1 MAADRLIYGQGAPQA
16 ATYARMA
23 VALANQ
29 GRFDEAVVAFRQAA
43 QADPGSAQIQYGLAN
58 CCAAAGEVDSA
69 ITAFRQTIALK
80 PDFADAHFRLGSLLS
95 ETGRIAEGF
104 AHYMQRAR
112 LRYGGGEPQPA
123 TAPEP
128 LHKTKH
134 DREQQDYL
142 ETRLGRR
149 APFHLEDGARIEG
162 PAVNPANASL
172 AVTQTW
178 RTHRPQFVVLDDFLM
193 PQALD
198 RLRLYCA
205 GSTVWRRIYDAGYIG
220 ATPEDGFACPLLA
233 QIAEEIR
240 SLFPEIVGPHPFR
253 YLGAFKYDS
262 TLSTGT
268 NLHAD
273 NSAVNFNLYIAP
285 DEANLDPESGGLDV
299 WDVQAPKGEEFR
311 IYNGNE
317 AKARQFLDDSKAQVT
332 AIPHKANRAI
342 LFKSDLFHKTADCK
356 FQEGYLNK
364 RINISMLFGYRGS
377 PTL

>member
-262 TLSTGT
+262 DLSTGT
-268 NLHAD
+268 NTHAD
-273 NSAVNFNLYIAP
+273 NSALNVNFYIAP
-285 DEANLDPESGGLDV
+285 DEANLDPAHGGLEI
-299 WDVQAPKGEEFR
+299 WDVGAPDVETQRRYSTDEEGVREFLKR
-311 IYNGNE
+311 SG
-317 AKARQFLDDSKAQVT
+317 AKSTIV
-332 AIPHKANRAI
+332 PHRANRAI
-342 LFKSDLFHKTADCK
+342 IFKSSLFHKSDVFK
-356 FQEGYLNK
+356 FRSGYLFR
-364 RINISMLFGYRGS
+364 RINISLLFGRLGA
-377 PTL
+377 